1 MVLRVRRA
9 VDVAALEHER
19 RQREQRGVAGVPPQ
33 SERAVH
39 EVVGG
44 RDHAEERDEDAGRTQ
59 PRQSRRPPCRERRD
73 AGERPNEDG
82 RSEQTRRKLVEAV
95 RAVLVEEGF
104 AGAST
109 RAIAAHAGVN
119 QALVFYHFDGVE
131 PLLLA
136 ALDASSA
143 ERLVAYRAAVDEA
156 GSLPELV
163 AALGPLL
170 VEDEASG
177 HMTVLTELVGAS
189 LSRSDLRRAMIERAA
204 PWRQLTEEAATRF
217 LAGTPFAPA
226 ADDVASLTVAVG
238 LGLNMFAR
246 LDPEAARLPNLAKL
260 AALLSGE

>member
-1 MVLRVRRA
+1 M
-9 VDVAALEHER
+9 
-19 RQREQRGVAGVPPQ
+19 
-33 SERAVH
+33 
-39 EVVGG
+39 
-44 RDHAEERDEDAGRTQ
+44 
-59 PRQSRRPPCRERRD
+59 
-73 AGERPNEDG
+73 
-82 RSEQTRRKLVEAV
+82 
-95 RAVLVEEGF
+95 
-104 AGAST
+104 
-109 RAIAAHAGVN
+109 
-119 QALVFYHFDGVE
+119 E

-177 HMTVLTELVGAS
+177 HMTLLTELVGAS